1 MSRPRPSLRIRLL
14 FDLGYLMAAAV
25 LLAVLVTVL
34 IVGGDLRQAIWP
46 LCAVWAGSIAVFA
59 AFGSY
64 LLRRLVL
71 RPIERLIA
79 EADSLA
85 AGDFSVARGVY
96 ETPEMTH
103 LAERYRVLAE
113 DLLDAQSHVVRVE
126 KLASIGRLA
135 AGVAH
140 EVRNPLGALGT
151 YTEVLRNRGVQ
162 AEITDE
168 MQRAIGRIE
177 LTVQSLLD
185 YARPGAPTGRID
197 LRAAIESTL
206 DFLGA
211 QGLFN
216 EHHLE
221 LAMSEVP
228 CLSGDR
234 HAMEQVVL
242 NLVVNA
248 CDAAP
253 GSRVWIGLHARPFE
267 ARHRTARRNSD
278 AEAAAVPLERKFT
291 ARPRRPEIQP
301 GTPGVLLRIAD
312 DGPGVPDVERERIFD
327 PFYTTKEP
335 GKGAGL
341 GLAIVA
347 RTVHELGGIVWVDR
361 AREGGAAFKVFLPLA
376 SSLESHAHPDR

>member
-1 MSRPRPSLRIRLL
+1 MSRQPSLRIRLL

-25 LLAVLVTVL
+25 ILVGLVTL
-34 IVGGDLRQAIWP
+34 LLVGGDLREAIWP

-59 AFGSY
+59 VFGSY

-71 RPIERLIA
+71 QPIELLIG

-85 AGDFSVARGVY
+85 AGDFTVAPCVY

-162 AEITDE
+162 ADITDE

-185 YARPGAPTGRID
+185 YARPGTPTGRID
-197 LRAAIESTL
+197 LRAAIESTV

-216 EHHLE
+216 DHDLE
-221 LAMSEVP
+221 LAIADVP
-228 CLSGDR
+228 CLAGDR
-234 HAMEQVVL
+234 HAVEQVVL

-253 GSRVWIGLHARPFE
+253 GARIWIGLHARPFE
-267 ARHRTARRNSD
+267 ARHHAARRSGDNGS
-278 AEAAAVPLERKFT
+278 AELPLDRRFA
-291 ARPRRPEIQP
+291 ARPRRPDILP
-301 GTPGVLLRIAD
+301 GTPGVLLRVAD
-312 DGPGVPDVERERIFD
+312 DGPGVPDADRERVFD

-361 AREGGAAFKVFLPLA
+361 AREGGAAFKVFLPSA
-376 SSLESHAHPDR
+376 GSRENHAHPDH